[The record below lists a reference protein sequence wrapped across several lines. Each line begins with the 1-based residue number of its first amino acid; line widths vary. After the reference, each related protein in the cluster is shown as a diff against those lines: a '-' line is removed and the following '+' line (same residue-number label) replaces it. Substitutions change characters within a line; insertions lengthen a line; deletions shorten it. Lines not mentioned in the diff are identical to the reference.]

1 LKDVGK
7 LLVWLPVLILVIGLI
22 GWVLTLRNDV
32 TGTVQQVDGFHEELA
47 GVHERI
53 DDSLEVAGTVE
64 RELNDRI
71 AELEKSLAVAND
83 QMQTIMGDHMGF
95 ADVLRNWERL
105 ESCPAVND
113 EPTAVTVIEAEADM
127 NRLWRWLKCQMGWH
141 QEVLCGCSSVIMCI
155 WCLYSRRNDG

>member
-1 LKDVGK
+1 M
-7 LLVWLPVLILVIGLI
+7 VWLPVLILVIGLI

-47 GVHERI
+47 GVNERI

-95 ADVLRNWERL
+95 ADVLRELGEAGALPSGERR
-105 ESCPAVND
+105 AYGGYGN
-113 EPTAVTVIEAEADM
+113 
-127 NRLWRWLKCQMGWH
+127 
-141 QEVLCGCSSVIMCI
+141 
-155 WCLYSRRNDG
+155 

>member
-1 LKDVGK
+1 MKDLGK
-7 LLVWLPVLILVIGLI
+7 ILVWLPVLILVIGLI

-32 TGTVQQVDGFHEELA
+32 TGTVQQIDGVQGELA
-47 GVHERI
+47 GIHERI

-95 ADVLRNWERL
+95 ADVLRELGESGALPSGERR
-105 ESCPAVND
+105 AYGGYGN
-113 EPTAVTVIEAEADM
+113 
-127 NRLWRWLKCQMGWH
+127 
-141 QEVLCGCSSVIMCI
+141 
-155 WCLYSRRNDG
+155 

>member
-1 LKDVGK
+1 MKDLGK
-7 LLVWLPVLILVIGLI
+7 ILVWLPVLILVIGLI

-83 QMQTIMGDHMGF
+83 QQLTIMGDHEIFKDALRELGE
-95 ADVLRNWERL
+95 AGVLPSGERR
-105 ESCPAVND
+105 AYGGYGN
-113 EPTAVTVIEAEADM
+113 
-127 NRLWRWLKCQMGWH
+127 
-141 QEVLCGCSSVIMCI
+141 
-155 WCLYSRRNDG
+155 

>member
-7 LLVWLPVLILVIGLI
+7 ILVWLPVLILAIGLI

-47 GVHERI
+47 GVNQRI
-53 DDSLEVAGTVE
+53 DDDMTVVDERHNNLLEAVVTVE

-71 AELEKSLAVAND
+71 ADLEKSLAVAND

-95 ADVLRNWERL
+95 ADVLRELGESGALPSGERR
-105 ESCPAVND
+105 AYGGYGN
-113 EPTAVTVIEAEADM
+113 
-127 NRLWRWLKCQMGWH
+127 
-141 QEVLCGCSSVIMCI
+141 
-155 WCLYSRRNDG
+155 